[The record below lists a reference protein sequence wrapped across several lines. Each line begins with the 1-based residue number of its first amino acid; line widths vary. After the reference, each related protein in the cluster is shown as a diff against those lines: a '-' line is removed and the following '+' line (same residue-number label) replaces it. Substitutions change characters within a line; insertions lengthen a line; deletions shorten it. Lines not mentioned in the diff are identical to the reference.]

1 MSEHEVEALD
11 IDDPAI
17 LRALGHPVRMRVL
30 MEIGRDR
37 HLTATEV
44 AHLTGLTPSAAS
56 HHLRHLEKYGLIER
70 VETEGDQ
77 RTRPWRRTHSQL
89 TMNSRPEDESGGRK
103 DGAAAALAMTVRAQL
118 GVLAED
124 LINELGSNAPEDQ
137 RAQLATSTLTLTT
150 DQYTQLRAEL
160 MDLADRWVQHSR
172 ALTDAAEK
180 GSGEAGHTRRVRLVM
195 GLAPLDVER

>member
-1 MSEHEVEALD
+1 MTEPSTDALD

-37 HLTATEV
+37 LLTATEV

-70 VETEGDQ
+70 VEIDGDQ
-77 RTRPWRRTHSQL
+77 RTRPWRRTHAVL
-89 TMNSRPEDESGGRK
+89 NMNSRPDTNGAGGGE
-103 DGAAAALAMTVRAQL
+103 GAAAAMAMTVRAQL
-118 GVLAED
+118 GVMAED
-124 LINELGSNAPEDQ
+124 LIRDLASSQPEDQ
-137 RAQLATSTLTLTT
+137 RAQLSTSTLTLSTT
-150 DQYTQLRAEL
+150 QYAELRAEL
-160 MDLADRWVQHSR
+160 MALAERWVQHSR
-172 ALTDAAEK
+172 STERDQ
-180 GSGEAGHTRRVRLVM
+180 GDGRRVRMAL

>member
-1 MSEHEVEALD
+1 MTEPSTDALD

-37 HLTATEV
+37 LLTATEV

-70 VETEGDQ
+70 VETDGDQ
-77 RTRPWRRTHSQL
+77 RTRPWRRTHAVL
-89 TMNSRPEDESGGRK
+89 NMNSRPDTDGAAGGE
-103 DGAAAALAMTVRAQL
+103 GAAAAMAMTVRAQL
-118 GVLAED
+118 GVMAED
-124 LINELGSNAPEDQ
+124 LIRDLSSAAPEDQ
-137 RAQLATSTLTLTT
+137 RAQLSTSTLTLSTT
-150 DQYTQLRAEL
+150 QYAELRAEL
-160 MDLADRWVQHSR
+160 MALAERWVQHSR
-172 ALTDAAEK
+172 STERDQ
-180 GSGEAGHTRRVRLVM
+180 GDGRRVRMAL